1 MLGAEPTLR
10 SQEVQDHLTLFNNLN
25 TQTENKLNG
34 NYSKLKTEAQIHIMD
49 SSFFAASHHKSH
61 LNVQIWSKDVLHHVV
76 VDQPVSQLFCDG
88 PEEKVNQHNDKSHLQ
103 AYLHEETYVSVSDT
117 SDSLLQ
123 TSLKV

>member
-1 MLGAEPTLR
+1 
-10 SQEVQDHLTLFNNLN
+10 
-25 TQTENKLNG
+25 
-34 NYSKLKTEAQIHIMD
+34 MD
-49 SSFFAASHHKSH
+49 SNFFVASHHKSH

-88 PEEKVNQHNDKSHLQ
+88 PEERKINQCDDKSHLH
-103 AYLHEETYVSVSDT
+103 AYLHKETYVSVSDT